1 MICKEGEYLSNLLD
15 NIQEPNDIKKIDE
28 LEYNNLAKEIRSF
41 LIRSISKTGGHL
53 SSNLGVVELTMALH
67 LSLTMPK
74 DKIVWDVGHQAYVH
88 KILTGRMDQFP
99 TLRQYGGMSGFP
111 KTCESECDC
120 FNTGHSSTSISAALG
135 FAKARDLLQSDE
147 TVVAVIGDGAL
158 SGGMAYEA
166 LNNAGR
172 LKSNLIIVLNDNNMS
187 ISENVGG
194 MANYLGHLRTDS
206 KYTELKDEVET
217 YLNKLPGIG
226 QPLIQ
231 KIKKSKD
238 SIKRLVIQGMLFEDM
253 GLTYIG
259 PIDGHNIK
267 EMRRAI
273 ESAKKAKKAVLIHVV
288 TQKGKGYLKA
298 EASPSKF
305 HGIEPFSIRTGDCIS
320 KKTAATYTDVFS
332 KTIVELG
339 KSNPAIVGI
348 TAAMPQGTGLTEFQK
363 LYPERFVDVG
373 IAEEHA
379 VTFAAG
385 MASSG
390 FHPVVAI
397 YSTFLQRAYDQI
409 LHDVCIN
416 HLPVTFAIDRAGIV
430 GADGDTHQGIFD
442 ISYLTSIPNL
452 VVMAPKNGEELI
464 RMLQFATNYDGPI
477 AIRYPRGNA
486 YMGLSTYTDPIE
498 IGKAEMIEEQ
508 EGILIVALG
517 SMVET
522 AVEVQGLLN
531 DLEIQATVVNARC
544 AKPFDQELLLKLLPT
559 HDMIVTMEEN
569 VRCGG
574 FGEAVMSYLGEMD
587 RKDTKQLI
595 ISLPD
600 EYIEHGDVP
609 TLKSKMGLDAETIA
623 KKIVEKRM
631 KDDIGAI
638 R

>member
-1 MICKEGEYLSNLLD
+1 MSNLLD
-15 NIQEPNDIKKIDE
+15 FIQGPNDIKKIDE
-28 LEYNNLAKEIRSF
+28 FDYNNLAKEIRSF

-67 LSLTMPK
+67 LSLNLPK

-88 KILTGRMDQFP
+88 KILTGRMDQFH
-99 TLRQYGGMSGFP
+99 TLRQYGGLSGFP
-111 KTCESECDC
+111 KTSESECDC
-120 FNTGHSSTSISAALG
+120 FDTGHSSTSISAALG
-135 FAKARDLLQSDE
+135 FVKARDLLKTDE

-172 LKSNLIIVLNDNNMS
+172 LKSNMIIILNDNNMS

-194 MANYLGHLRTDS
+194 MANYLGHLRTNTR
-206 KYTELKDEVET
+206 YTELKDEVES

-226 QPLIQ
+226 QPLIH

-267 EMRRAI
+267 EMTRAI

-288 TQKGKGYLKA
+288 TQKGKGYQNA
-298 EASPSKF
+298 EVSPTKF
-305 HGIEPFSIRTGDCIS
+305 HGVEPFSIRTGDCIS
-320 KKTAATYTDVFS
+320 KKSGATYTDVFS
-332 KTIVELG
+332 KTILELG
-339 KSNPAIVGI
+339 KSNPGIVGI
-348 TAAMPQGTGLTEFQK
+348 TAAMPQGTGLAEFQK
-363 LYPERFVDVG
+363 QYPDRFMDVG

-416 HLPVTFAIDRAGIV
+416 QLPVTFAIDRAGIV

-442 ISYLTSIPNL
+442 VSYLTSIPNMTL
-452 VVMAPKNGEELI
+452 MAPKNGEELI
-464 RMLQFATNYDGPI
+464 RMLKFSTNYDGPT
-477 AIRYPRGNA
+477 AIRYPRGCA
-486 YMGLSTYTDPIE
+486 YMGLCTYTEPIE
-498 IGKAEMIEEQ
+498 LGKAEMIQEQ
-508 EGILIVALG
+508 EGILIFALG
-517 SMVET
+517 SMVEI
-522 AVEVQGLLN
+522 AVEVQGMLN
-531 DLEIQATVVNARC
+531 DLEIPATVVNARF
-544 AKPFDQELLLKLLPT
+544 AKPFDKDILLKLLPT
-559 HDMIVTMEEN
+559 HDLVVTMEEN
-569 VRCGG
+569 VRSGG
-574 FGEAVMSYLGEMD
+574 FGEAVMSYLAEVD
-587 RKDTKQLI
+587 HKNTKQLI

-600 EYIEHGDVP
+600 EFIEHGDVP
-609 TLKSKMGLDAETIA
+609 TLKTKMGLDAESIV
-623 KKIVEKRM
+623 KKIIEKRM